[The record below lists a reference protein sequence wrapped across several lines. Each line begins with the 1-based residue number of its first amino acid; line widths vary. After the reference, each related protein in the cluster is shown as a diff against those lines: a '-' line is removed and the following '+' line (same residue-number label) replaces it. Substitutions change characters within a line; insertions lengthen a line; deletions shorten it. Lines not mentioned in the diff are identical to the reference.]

1 MMSERKGSTS
11 DKNKGGKPQQKA
23 AEDQGEPPDVP
34 ESPIQVTSKAA
45 AITAASSS
53 TQGEDTRDSVH
64 SQQTLNGRE
73 EADGGESSQA
83 SGKRKLSKKEKKE
96 EGKLKKEKE
105 KERKEQE
112 KKERKDR
119 EVKEWQERKKEE
131 AARQQRARS
140 ASQSKR
146 KKTSQ
151 STPPPLS
158 PNEAHLPQRRH
169 THSEGSQAS
178 QVFTNTQDSILK
190 EKMKKVSESSDLQ
203 GVSCTVDVLGMERAP
218 VKGCVQCYLLLGV
231 RLCVDSSICTHTIHQ
246 N

>member
-1 MMSERKGSTS
+1 MSERKGSTS
-11 DKNKGGKPQQKA
+11 GKNKGGKPQQKA

-53 TQGEDTRDSVH
+53 TQGEGTRDSAH
-64 SQQTLNGRE
+64 SQQTLNGCE

-96 EGKLKKEKE
+96 EGKLKKER
-105 KERKEQE
+105 KERE

-119 EVKEWQERKKEE
+119 EEKERKKEE

-158 PNEAHLPQRRH
+158 PNEAHPPQRRH

-178 QVFTNTQDSILK
+178 QVFTNAHDSILEERTK
-190 EKMKKVSESSDLQ
+190 RVFESSDLQ
-203 GVSCTVDVLGMERAP
+203 GVSCTVD
-218 VKGCVQCYLLLGV
+218 
-231 RLCVDSSICTHTIHQ
+231 I
-246 N
+246 